1 MTQASL
7 WGSIPTAEPK
17 PMVPTLSTKTLV
29 LTQDCMIHTLED
41 LVSIQA
47 N

>member
-1 MTQASL
+1 MLQANA
-7 WGSIPTAEPK
+7 WGIIPTVRPK

-29 LTQDCMIHTLED
+29 LTQDCMIYTLED
-41 LVSIQA
+41 LVSKQA

>member
-29 LTQDCMIHTLED
+29 LTQDCMIYTLED
-41 LVSIQA
+41 LVSKQA

>member
-7 WGSIPTAEPK
+7 WGSIPTVEPT

-29 LTQDCMIHTLED
+29 LTQDCMIYTLED
-41 LVSIQA
+41 LVSKQA

>member
-17 PMVPTLSTKTLV
+17 PMVPTLSTKTSV
-29 LTQDCMIHTLED
+29 LTPDCMIYTLED
-41 LVSIQA
+41 LVSKQA

>member
-7 WGSIPTAEPK
+7 WGTIPTAEPI
-17 PMVPTLSTKTLV
+17 PMVPKLSTKTLV
-29 LTQDCMIHTLED
+29 LTQDCMIYTLED